1 MHNLKRIVLGFSI
14 LLVSII
20 TFSSCDDGST
30 SAYTGVRMID
40 NTFSP
45 PVVRVHEGGLVRF
58 YNAGNNPHNVIATD
72 AAWGSLEDVP
82 KNDYIDVNFDT
93 EGLYKY
99 ICSYHATPEGDWGMA
114 GSVVVGDIE
123 YQEYTNFTKNDVV
136 RKFSGDV
143 RYVPLVY
150 ETIQD
155 AVDASNP
162 GDLVLIDKGIY
173 YEEVVVRTPSITI
186 RGIDRNEVIIDGEFE
201 KANGIIVAGVDGVA
215 VENITARNALLNGFY
230 WATSEG
236 YRASYVT
243 AYNNGD
249 YGLSLIH
256 I

>member
-1 MHNLKRIVLGFSI
+1 MS
-14 LLVSII
+14 
-20 TFSSCDDGST
+20 
-30 SAYTGVRMID
+30 
-40 NTFSP
+40 
-45 PVVRVHEGGLVRF
+45 
-58 YNAGNNPHNVIATD
+58 
-72 AAWGSLEDVP
+72 
-82 KNDYIDVNFDT
+82 
-93 EGLYKY
+93 
-99 ICSYHATPEGDWGMA
+99 
-114 GSVVVGDIE
+114 
-123 YQEYTNFTKNDVV
+123 
-136 RKFSGDV
+136 
-143 RYVPLVY
+143 YVPSVY

-162 GDLVLIDKGIY
+162 GDLVLIDRGIY

-249 YGLSLIH
+249 YGIYAFDSVDGIIEH
-256 I
+256 SYASG

>member
-1 MHNLKRIVLGFSI
+1 
-14 LLVSII
+14 
-20 TFSSCDDGST
+20 
-30 SAYTGVRMID
+30 
-40 NTFSP
+40 
-45 PVVRVHEGGLVRF
+45 
-58 YNAGNNPHNVIATD
+58 
-72 AAWGSLEDVP
+72 
-82 KNDYIDVNFDT
+82 
-93 EGLYKY
+93 
-99 ICSYHATPEGDWGMA
+99 MA

-162 GDLVLIDKGIY
+162 GDLVLIDRGIY

-243 AYNNGD
+243 AYN
-249 YGLSLIH
+249 LSLIH